1 LAAGPVVGVDVGIAT
16 HAGIEEQHPVGM
28 VDEVPQTG
36 LHSRQSV
43 AGFGGRS
50 DEVSEV
56 HASYGRLTH
65 IRQFD
70 SSTVADPTARGD
82 AHSQTANRQSVS
94 PGARVIIESSQLAE

>member
-1 LAAGPVVGVDVGIAT
+1 
-16 HAGIEEQHPVGM
+16 M

-36 LHSRQSV
+36 LPSRQSV

-65 IRQFD
+65 ILSLTRPLLRIRRRAETRTHRRPID
-70 SSTVADPTARGD
+70 S
-82 AHSQTANRQSVS
+82 Q
-94 PGARVIIESSQLAE
+94 